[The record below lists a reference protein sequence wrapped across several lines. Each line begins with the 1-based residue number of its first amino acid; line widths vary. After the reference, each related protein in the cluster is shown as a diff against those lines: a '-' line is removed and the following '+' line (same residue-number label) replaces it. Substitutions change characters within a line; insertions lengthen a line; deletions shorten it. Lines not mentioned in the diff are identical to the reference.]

1 MVVDY
6 AEHIIRL
13 RKFLSDSEKALLNSR
28 WDEASSL
35 TIDSVVELR
44 LLQSQIKLLKENGGT
59 PYQVSVEFLG
69 DQDLRNLPQEVLSP

>member
-13 RKFLSDSEKALLNSR
+13 RKFLKDSEKALLNSQ

-35 TIDSVVELR
+35 AVDSVVELR

-59 PYQVSVEFLG
+59 PYQTSVEFFG
-69 DQDLRNLPQEVLSP
+69 DQELRNVS

>member
-13 RKFLSDSEKALLNSR
+13 KKFLSDSEKALLNSR

-35 TIDSVVELR
+35 TINSVVELR
-44 LLQSQIKLLKENGGT
+44 LLQSQIKLLKENGGI
-59 PYQVSVEFLG
+59 PYQTSVEFFG
-69 DQDLRNLPQEVLSP
+69 DQDLRNLSQEVLSP

>member
-13 RKFLSDSEKALLNSR
+13 RKFLKDSEKALLNSQ

-35 TIDSVVELR
+35 AVDSVVELR

-59 PYQVSVEFLG
+59 PYQISVEFLG